1 MCLSYNPCVRNN
13 HVDDNY
19 NKMTTITSIT
29 ILRRHDMPSAALCAW
44 RQGCVVALSV
54 DVNRVNRIYKL
65 GGMVG
70 G

>member
-1 MCLSYNPCVRNN
+1 MRLSYNPCVRNN

-19 NKMTTITSIT
+19 NKMTTTTSIT
-29 ILRRHDMPSAALCAW
+29 TRRRHEMPSAALRAW
-44 RQGCVVALSV
+44 RKGCVVALSV

>member
-1 MCLSYNPCVRNN
+1 MCLAYNPCVTNN

-19 NKMTTITSIT
+19 NKMTTTTSIT
-29 ILRRHDMPSAALCAW
+29 TPRRHDMPSAALRAW
-44 RQGCVVALSV
+44 RKGCVVARSV
-54 DVNRVNRIYKL
+54 GVNRVNRIYKL

>member
-1 MCLSYNPCVRNN
+1 MCFPYNPCVRNN
-13 HVDDNY
+13 HTDDNY
-19 NKMTTITSIT
+19 NKMITTTSIT
-29 ILRRHDMPSAALCAW
+29 TPRWHEMPSAALRA
-44 RQGCVVALSV
+44 RRKGCVVALSV